1 MASRAQPV
9 LWRETVKAGA
19 VRSGALVAALV
30 LFAVTL
36 MLVLALASYRASDPA
51 LNTASG
57 AAPANWMG
65 HPGAWV
71 ADIALTLFGPAVALI
86 LPIGPIIGTRL
97 WRDRPAGRWVRML
110 RQAVIGVAMMACAL
124 AFVSDSAVLALP
136 AGWGGVIGLSVVNL
150 VRWVLGFT
158 GQAAVVT
165 HC

>member
-19 VRSGALVAALV
+19 VRSGALVAALI

-71 ADIALTLFGPAVALI
+71 ADIALTLLGPAVALI

-97 WRDRPAGRWVRML
+97 WRDRPAGRWVKML
-110 RQAVIGVAMMACAL
+110 RQAVLGVAGRGVVRGSEVGRVEVRRGA
-124 AFVSDSAVLALP
+124 
-136 AGWGGVIGLSVVNL
+136 AGRGEFW
-150 VRWVLGFT
+150 
-158 GQAAVVT
+158 QARRGEAG
-165 HC
+165 